1 MNMSNNVLK
10 ATVRA
15 SLGKGAARKSRKAG
29 LLPAVVYSKAQ
40 ESLSVEVSPRELTQL
55 LRQPLKRNALIGID
69 IEGQDVRHVMIR
81 DIQKHPVR
89 RDLMHIDFL
98 QVNPQENVVVEVPVS
113 LHGRA
118 ASVVAGGKLELV
130 RRNLTVACL
139 PGQIPAQIELD
150 ITDLPFGST
159 LASQIKL
166 PEGLS
171 LEDDPT
177 LPVVT
182 IRTVRGKKDG
192 EDEEE
197 TAVAAEGATA

>member
-1 MNMSNNVLK
+1 MSNNILK

-55 LRQPLKRNALIGID
+55 LRKPLKRNVLIGID

-98 QVNPQENVVVEVPVS
+98 QVNPQENVVVEVPVA

-130 RRNLTVACL
+130 RRNVTVACL
-139 PGQIPAQIELD
+139 PGQIPAQIDLD
-150 ITDLPFGST
+150 ITNLPFGST

-166 PEGLS
+166 PDGLS

-182 IRTVRGKKDG
+182 IRTSRGKKDD
-192 EDEEE
+192 EEEE

>member
-1 MNMSNNVLK
+1 
-10 ATVRA
+10 
-15 SLGKGAARKSRKAG
+15 
-29 LLPAVVYSKAQ
+29 
-40 ESLSVEVSPRELTQL
+40 
-55 LRQPLKRNALIGID
+55 
-69 IEGQDVRHVMIR
+69 MIR

-98 QVNPQENVVVEVPVS
+98 QVNPQENVVVEIPVA

-130 RRNLTVACL
+130 RRNVTVACL
-139 PGQIPAQIELD
+139 PGQIPAQIDLD
-150 ITDLPFGST
+150 ITNLPFGST

-166 PEGLS
+166 PDGLS

-182 IRTVRGKKDG
+182 IRTSRGKKD
-192 EDEEE
+192 DDAAEE
-197 TAVAAEGATA
+197 AAAEGATA